1 MQYPGYNPF
10 PRTGDD
16 DVGLRYDR
24 QQRGLLR
31 RAVRREA
38 TTGSSMDFT
47 LYWFMFPVSIGV
59 ATCAMLSGIGGAALF
74 TPIFVLLFPILG
86 PEYVLASTF
95 AAIST
100 ALLTQTFG
108 FISGFVGYYRRR
120 MIDFDLAWRFVKISA
135 PVAIIG
141 ALAAHRV
148 PDAILIA
155 AYAIL
160 VFVLALGMLSR
171 RRQTVTR
178 PNYDTPY
185 ARPEVPARDFV
196 LTGIGA
202 FLTGMVSV
210 GIGEVIISRL
220 TRLGVPVGTAAA
232 TSVAIVMF
240 TVVLATTTLVAQ
252 LVRDG
257 GVGAVPWNLICY
269 EVPGVMI
276 GGQIGPRL
284 QGRVSQR
291 TMERAIGVL
300 FVVLAIAM
308 MTVATRKSGI
318 L

>member
-1 MQYPGYNPF
+1 
-10 PRTGDD
+10 
-16 DVGLRYDR
+16 
-24 QQRGLLR
+24 
-31 RAVRREA
+31 
-38 TTGSSMDFT
+38 MDFT

-108 FISGFVGYYRRR
+108 FISGFIGYYRRR
-120 MIDFDLAWRFVKISA
+120 MIDFDLALRFIRISA

-141 ALAAHRV
+141 ALVAHIV
-148 PDAILIA
+148 HDAILIA
-155 AYAIL
+155 AYAML
-160 VFVLALGMLSR
+160 VFVLAIGMLFV
-171 RRQTVTR
+171 RRQQVSR
-178 PNYDTPY
+178 PNFDSPTP
-185 ARPEVPARDFV
+185 RPKFSARDFA
-196 LTGIGA
+196 LTGLGA

-210 GIGEVIISRL
+210 GIGEVIVSRL
-220 TRLGVPVGTAAA
+220 TKRGVPVGTAAA

-240 TVVLATTTLVAQ
+240 TILLATATLTTQ

-257 GVGAVPWNLICY
+257 GIAAVPWNLICY
-269 EVPGVMI
+269 EIPGVAI

-284 QGRVSQR
+284 QGLVSQR
-291 TMERAIGVL
+291 TMERAIGTL
-300 FVVLAIAM
+300 FVFLSVAM
-308 MTVATRKSGI
+308 MTVALRKFGF